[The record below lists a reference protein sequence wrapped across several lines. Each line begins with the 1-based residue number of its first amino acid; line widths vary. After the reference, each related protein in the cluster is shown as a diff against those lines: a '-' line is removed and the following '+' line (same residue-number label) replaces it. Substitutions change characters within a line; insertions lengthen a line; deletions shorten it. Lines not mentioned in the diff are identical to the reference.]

1 MVAKTELTV
10 DEFIATRVQGEHRDL
25 AQALR
30 ALIKRLA
37 PASTEL
43 MNGYGIPAWKGRGI
57 FAVLSPT
64 KRDLT
69 LAFSR
74 GAEFEDIHALLVGV
88 GKVSKNLKLRSMVD
102 LDEAVLR
109 YYLEQALRLDA
120 D

>member
-1 MVAKTELTV
+1 VARKDITV
-10 DEFIATRVQGEHRDL
+10 DEFIATRVQVELRDL

-30 ALIKRLA
+30 ALMRKLA
-37 PASTEL
+37 PGATEL
-43 MNGYGIPAWKGRGI
+43 MMGYGIPAWKGRSI

-64 KRDLT
+64 KKDLT

-74 GAEFEDIHALLVGV
+74 GAEFEDSYGLLMGV
-88 GKVSKNLKLRSMVD
+88 GKVSKNLKLRRPED

-109 YYLEQALRLDA
+109 YYVEQALRLDA